1 MRRAHSKVSG
11 FGPHGV
17 APMVWSRREAEES
30 TVFVQLSTRSGDG
43 PRTPQGPPRVT
54 RRKRGGRSG
63 IVFGH
68 QARSEGQLDQP
79 GALLI
84 LRQVLDPEFLEKCA

>member
-17 APMVWSRREAEES
+17 GPMVWAPMVWPRRRRSRRSSSSCRPVVA
-30 TVFVQLSTRSGDG
+30 TDHAHHG
-43 PRTPQGPPRVT
+43 VT

-68 QARSEGQLDQP
+68 QTRSEGQLDQP